1 MNIDDIIASQRVD
14 AGNANIAQNIG
25 ENADTYARDLGTANA
40 LGVSVDTYRQNVN
53 AFNARI
59 SQEAIDLAN
68 AGPVMQEFFA
78 DRERQALIA
87 NEPDEYKRL
96 GYLEGTFAAFK
107 DGMDIGDVNDIQADL
122 LRQRERVKDPVA
134 AVMKDVANSD
144 LDDETRAKFENS
156 FRSIYFN
163 SLQQDELR
171 EMSKQAQELA
181 LLMQRPVRVQAP
193 KEVEEISNAKDW
205 QSMRDAF
212 LKDPLAVLGYTGGSS
227 MGQQWLPLI
236 ASVPAYA
243 MNKPLGALVA
253 SMGGGHMEYQASLRE
268 YAQEELGYDFTDPKQ
283 VMAFINNAEH
293 LAAADKFASA
303 RHDGVVFWD
312 FVAGLIAPLDFQLL
326 TGSRALSRQIGRAI
340 TGRTT
345 IPLKRNRV
353 SNVISAIG
361 AKSPY
366 ISKIDSILS
375 QAIVGGVLGAAGEY
389 TAQQNAG
396 QETNWGDVFLEAVG
410 EFFTMPV
417 EAGFAHVG
425 VAMNHIKQR
434 QRAAIAA
441 KVPQVIADLAKV
453 AANSTLRSRSPE
465 EFKATVEKMSGDG
478 SLKEVYVKPGELGQS
493 ARAALAAISP
503 EVAQAMEKAEAEGGV
518 AKIPMADLLTALA
531 NDDTIVKDLANH
543 VRVKQDGM
551 SAVEA
556 TQWMKDNQNFLQRH
570 FQEVYRAQVAKK
582 EFREELKAALAP
594 MSEQLKQAH
603 RETIAKRYVANG
615 IEEAEAIKESD
626 KVTRQAMRLFEMQVA
641 NFAALSGMTPSQF
654 VARFPNQVQT
664 MLDTMQVA
672 IEEDFNQHMATV
684 VPGEKTVLA
693 GNRPDTRYQPE
704 WLNLAEVRRVA
715 PDFFSNILRKLSGIE
730 GLKSVMAKGE
740 TEDEKAKLAIDAM
753 KQNLRWLWNLMPE
766 EVRERAKLWYVGG
779 RKFVEKM
786 AHDYGISDMQ
796 AAAVIA
802 VFSPQRDWFSNLTLA
817 QRLCDIFYGTARN
830 AVADKATIKEAKSY
844 IDKKLA
850 SLKEYKQKLV
860 DPSLAESKKAYQK
873 KLLLESNRKKSK
885 AKYDELIEQAPDA
898 KARKELRAKR
908 KAKDS
913 EYESRIDALKES
925 AKPYAT
931 AKSTYERTKRD
942 YEAQVAA
949 FNEIKNGKTFQQLVD
964 EGNDF
969 AAGMMFRAYND
980 AHNPVAYNVMTPE
993 GLSGGPRTSNSGDEE
1008 TTGFPGFDVIA
1019 RAVSVLR
1026 DGSTENIYNA
1036 LGSKHKVRS
1045 FYNNLYDPT
1054 NPHAVT
1060 IDTHATAAAL
1070 LLPLA
1075 ASDQEVKDNFGSINT
1090 TAGFSGTYA
1099 IYNEAY
1105 VQLAQ
1110 ELSKE
1115 LGMTVLPREVQ
1126 SVTWEVVRVFF
1137 TADFKGDESNK
1148 KFIRDIWK
1156 KVDAGEMTAEQAREA
1171 IKEKAMAYNGGE
1183 MRYAWQD
1190 VAKPDNMET
1199 AVAGDTYDRSDV
1211 VIDNRGKGNKQTT
1224 LTFAVNGQSL
1234 ADFAKALDH
1243 YRQIVGS
1250 VTKVMISEPKI
1261 VETSNGKAVAV
1272 SMTDN
1277 AEVVRVACLLCSAM
1291 GVDSCNVTSLEPFEG
1306 AEKVKNFV
1314 SILPLGMSEKQT
1326 QEVVSA
1332 VYSKLNRPVFSHDG
1346 YLFHQVQEGDSVEAV
1361 FETIKAATN
1370 SDIGWSVVDQYTKK
1384 VKGTEY
1390 ASLRNNRGTRSRLWS
1405 TLSANDG
1412 ALRWLNRDSDQHAEL
1427 VDELRRTEPQNFVA
1441 LFGNDRAA
1449 RAKGQERAAWWGRVH
1464 GQSYRCR
1471 TGHVGSAS
1479 LPVTWSPD
1487 EKLRLVYELNGMAC
1501 PDFVELPRTQ
1511 ESAKIFAEA
1520 ISASKENNP
1529 HSAAV
1534 YVYSEAEYAEM
1545 RLFLSED
1552 KSCGVAVKKNGDIV
1566 SVFNTGKTHRGVVH
1580 ALLTLAIEAGGNHLD
1595 CFDTVLPKLYAPH
1608 GFRVVVRQ
1616 KFNNEF
1622 QPEGW
1627 NKETFKAFNNG
1638 EPDVTYMSLD
1648 DSYYGAYRNTDGEV
1662 IDDYDETLKL
1672 HQEATEYLTL
1682 ANAARYEDSR
1692 TGTERKLADAGG
1704 RSEGRAPAQ
1713 EGRELN
1719 QLVSEKGVRPRR
1731 DTQNEKGMG
1740 RNVSQELNQ
1749 IIGPVGAH
1757 LRALFGFKVKSVI
1770 GLYRAKSMLTRMR
1783 SEGKIDPHEIWIKTG
1798 WELGV
1803 DGKWRHEINDGQ
1815 FKVDI
1820 LKQPQGKEFRL
1831 PEVFDAPDLYAAY
1844 PNLRFYK
1851 IIFDDTLDS
1860 AGSTVG
1866 RTFTINIKAHEEY
1879 KNEAKLS
1886 ESVEEL
1892 VRQTVLHEL
1901 QHGVQDTEG
1910 FAQGSSPWAHTRRFR
1925 QLMLQIGTSVNE
1937 IGGDWVYGRK
1947 HVENY
1952 FDTKASPE
1960 VVAKLDA
1967 LIKELG
1973 YKDRYEF
1980 LINEMPAG
1988 QYWKVAG
1995 EVESR
2000 NVEFRSKMTPEERA
2014 QKMISETEDVAREDQ
2029 IIVRDGIIEMTK
2041 SSLGN
2046 ELLQAAWHGSPHTFD
2061 FFSLD
2066 FIGTGEG
2073 AQAHGWGLYF
2083 AKDRRVAEDYRGRL
2097 ANDANQILEILGVTV
2112 DPDSQQEDLTGL
2124 GIAIDAIK
2132 WAMTLPDGS
2141 FDTSPITPNA
2151 ISSIQAEAESM
2162 LEEYREDNTDL
2173 SEEIDEALEI
2183 IAKLKPEDIQYR
2195 TNGRVFKVD
2204 IPEDDVL
2211 LDEQKQFK
2219 DQPKHVQDALNRVVD
2234 NLIDEGVVDESFRD
2248 FIQNENGWGIYWSIG
2263 QKYDAKYGED
2273 FDSLKAA
2280 SLALNAEGIPGIAY
2294 EGRMDGRCFVIFDD
2308 KAIEIL
2314 EYMQKQEGEQR
2325 RATYNPSERIT
2336 RLFKMADESSFVHE
2350 SAHYW
2355 LETMAELAREILARP
2370 ADDRTPGEQAI
2381 IDTLDGFLKWLGQ
2394 SGESA
2399 EARIQG
2405 WLAAPLDARR
2415 NMHEQFARGYEAY
2428 LRRGKAP
2435 TSGLRKVFE
2444 EFTTWLKRIYSDASE
2459 LDVEM
2464 SDEVAALY
2472 DRLFMAEAEAE
2483 SVKKDQHIISIFPSA
2498 RAAGMSD
2505 EEFAALQEEYKA
2517 VQNAIEASIRANRE
2531 KNHRML
2537 RSRFEREKRNLQGEY
2552 EKLVNKHR
2560 KALEKD
2566 PVYLAW
2572 KVLTEPFEENGAT
2585 FYNKLSLAEVRRTA
2599 NEDTAI
2605 VDAIQAKG
2613 LITNIGQRF
2622 IPVQVLADMVGAK
2635 DAKQLLIDLADALPM
2650 EEEVV
2655 ERAEAEFMQKYGNLP
2670 DDDGLGR
2677 AALMAL
2683 AAHDPAFSNVLEK
2696 EYNALAKLTGGK
2708 RLVNEG
2714 ARMYATKQVGEVPV
2728 KNLMPLAH
2736 ARAEAR
2742 AGQDAQKAFNDG
2754 DLVSAAIHKRNQVV
2768 QHHIARAGYE
2778 ARAEIAKGLTYVK
2791 KVLRSK
2797 TIWGSYMEQI
2807 ENLAARYRL
2816 ANIEY
2821 NSQAKDL
2828 EKFIEEEE
2836 VGTDF
2841 DEFITNRKD
2850 PHFEVHYSEL
2860 TVDEFREVIDTIK
2873 CLEKLGRDK
2882 DTVIKDGQ
2890 RQKIAEVVGEIN
2902 ESIAKN
2908 ATEQGRKLEQKW
2920 EKNVPS
2926 EQRRSGLLRFL
2937 YQHTK
2942 IAAFA
2947 RVMDG
2952 DTYGALWNFLIRRA
2966 NECGDKETEMRAKL
2980 TNVMREVLA
2989 PVIAMGGMHTD
3000 KVVLP
3005 GTNRPLTRE
3014 ERIAFALNWGNDG
3027 NRQRLKDGFNIE
3039 DQQAEVIL
3047 RSLSEVE
3054 WRAVEKIWQVFETL
3068 RPQMEALEVRLY
3080 GRAPRWIEYGPFE
3093 VTTKE
3098 GRVIQVSG
3106 GYYPAVYD
3114 TDANER
3120 SQKHQDMKAAEGLM
3134 NKAVRAVATDRSH
3147 MKKRSEKVN
3156 RPISLRLSNAFD
3168 ALNNEVH
3175 DICWREFVIDTQKV
3189 MNNGVAETISGYYDP
3204 DVRRQFRDWLS
3215 DIAMGDQRPREGIES
3230 MMSHIRQGVG
3240 LAGLGFNVV
3249 SAIAQL
3255 TGLAASATRLGSY
3268 VGVGVNQYVRN
3279 PIGITKEVC
3288 EASLFMKNR
3297 GLTRFRELNEVN
3309 ALIRSADKKVEQYMD
3324 KMRNGGYLLLLKVQ
3338 QVVDTVTWL
3347 GAYQQAIDNGESV
3360 EKARAMA
3367 DQVVID
3373 TQGSGMI
3380 KDLAAIERGG
3390 PAMKMLT
3397 VFYAFMN
3404 NAFNLNVT
3412 AFFGD
3417 RNRYRAAAKI
3427 LTMSVV
3433 MPALEGLLRAAIPV
3447 VVGDDDDDDE
3457 ITAKML
3463 KAAGDVTSFN
3473 LGLLVGVRELQ
3484 GLANAVSGGQVWNY
3498 SGPAGFR
3505 LFSDVYKATTQVMQW
3520 EFDAALVKSLVNL
3533 GGSMFGLPAAQ
3544 INRAITA
3551 GVAYSEGEIDEL
3563 EAMRGALFGVSM
3575 K

>member
-87 NEPDEYKRL
+87 NEPDEYERL

-134 AVMKDVANSD
+134 AVMNDVANSD

-171 EMSKQAQELA
+171 EMGKQAQELA

-243 MNKPLGALVA
+243 MSKPLGAAVA
-253 SMGGGHMEYQASLRE
+253 AMGGGHMEYQASLRE

-326 TGSRALSRQIGRAI
+326 TGSRALGRQIGRAI

-366 ISKIDSILS
+366 VSKIDSILS

-453 AANSTLRSRSPE
+453 AAASTLRTRSPE
-465 EFKATVEKMSGDG
+465 EFKATVQKMSGDG
-478 SLKEVYVKPGELGQS
+478 AMKEVYVKPGDLSQS
-493 ARAALAAISP
+493 ARTVIAAISP

-518 AKIPMADLLTALA
+518 ATIPMADLLTALT
-531 NDDTIVKDLANH
+531 NDESVIKELSQH

-556 TQWMKDNQNFLQRH
+556 EKWMKDNQDFLQRH

-582 EFREELKAALAP
+582 EFREELKTALAP
-594 MSEQLKQAH
+594 LAEQLKQAH
-603 RETIAKRYVANG
+603 RDTLGKRR
-615 IEEAEAIKESD
+615 IEEGKTEEEAFKESD
-626 KVTRQAMRLFEMQVA
+626 ELTRKGIRLFEMQTA
-641 NFAALSGMTPSQF
+641 HIATMAGMTPSQF
-654 VARFPNQVQT
+654 VARYPIYVQAVFNKFKDNSLGQQGLSNNTHTLADEARQRQMDTDAEFVDWKPNVT
-664 MLDTMQVA
+664 STGK
-672 IEEDFNQHMATV
+672 I
-684 VPGEKTVLA
+684 PGA
-693 GNRPDTRYQPE
+693 PE
-704 WLNLAEVRRVA
+704 WVTNRGQYNKLLNLLRKFIMEGVSGRFWYE
-715 PDFFSNILRKLSGIE
+715 DSGESILRMCRGDLS
-730 GLKSVMAKGE
+730 KA
-740 TEDEKAKLAIDAM
+740 EKACQLIAIYSAHTAVGTNTSNAM
-753 KQNLRWLWNLMPE
+753 RTLTHWLNGGDEAELHAATGEQDKKARNVLYHDVPWDGRKTNSFYLNLMYQIVKGRE
-766 EVRERAKLWYVGG
+766 EE
-779 RKFVEKM
+779 
-786 AHDYGISDMQ
+786 
-796 AAAVIA
+796 
-802 VFSPQRDWFSNLTLA
+802 
-817 QRLCDIFYGTARN
+817 ARN
-830 AVADKATIKEAKSY
+830 AGIDVDAIMEGKSTIDMWMLRAFGYEVDAATDDKVQGKYSFSENVTRKLTAELNRELLAVNPNANLWTPHQVQAAIWTSIKVRYEMQSVKDATNAQALKQGLATLDGNKMKYNKDAASEKKHYANWRKNALKVSSEEVIAAANELGRSFDDEIIRTTYVVTAESIPSPTFKSPLLGASHEVKRWFTQDVEQEIFKTEDGADI
-844 IDKKLA
+844 L
-850 SLKEYKQKLV
+850 SLKLGVPVHYLEEGMGMYQGDVSPNTLSRVLVVPAHAKGTEKSDLPRMVARIIQLARQYVTRQNAVPFIRIENKTLNKQEQEAVKYHLRFDTGGKSIKRVPRSYFETKQEAEAYKEYLKTVRYTVEPMTVEGKTVYKIV
-860 DPSLAESKKAYQK
+860 DRDVDILEKSRAVGLSKKDAQ
-873 KLLLESNRKKSK
+873 
-885 AKYDELIEQAPDA
+885 AKYDAITQTIPTDVVQTKDGWRTVYMEDGKAKPVGKKFKTEEEARADLAEKQSRVIEVKSFKREGKRVYNVYVDGKPQVNEKFPVTFESSEEAQKKADAMSDEINSQAPLIKVGRDSSLAKSAVLHFSNEITPEQAKVIGNALYAQGINGYTKLTANSIVVTNFVGSDNMPFDFDYDSDFIA
-898 KARKELRAKR
+898 AIEGANLDGLSDNSLVDFVTTWV
-908 KAKDS
+908 DS
-913 EYESRIDALKES
+913 EYGHDH
-925 AKPYAT
+925 
-931 AKSTYERTKRD
+931 D
-942 YEAQVAA
+942 WAA
-949 FNEIKNGKTFQQLVD
+949 D
-964 EGNDF
+964 
-969 AAGMMFRAYND
+969 
-980 AHNPVAYNVMTPE
+980 PE
-993 GLSGGPRTSNSGDEE
+993 GKEILTKLEKAYADYQRINEEQPETRAGSNPERFTSYASLDGWVRNGQLHFDETVKRYE
-1008 TTGFPGFDVIA
+1008 STLEQKERDAEAFRMQA
-1019 RAVSVLR
+1019 RLR
-1026 DGSTENIYNA
+1026 DGTGREN
-1036 LGSKHKVRS
+1036 VRG
-1045 FYNNLYDPT
+1045 P
-1054 NPHAVT
+1054 
-1060 IDTHATAAAL
+1060 
-1070 LLPLA
+1070 
-1075 ASDQEVKDNFGSINT
+1075 DQ
-1090 TAGFSGTYA
+1090 
-1099 IYNEAY
+1099 
-1105 VQLAQ
+1105 
-1110 ELSKE
+1110 
-1115 LGMTVLPREVQ
+1115 
-1126 SVTWEVVRVFF
+1126 
-1137 TADFKGDESNK
+1137 
-1148 KFIRDIWK
+1148 
-1156 KVDAGEMTAEQAREA
+1156 
-1171 IKEKAMAYNGGE
+1171 
-1183 MRYAWQD
+1183 
-1190 VAKPDNMET
+1190 
-1199 AVAGDTYDRSDV
+1199 
-1211 VIDNRGKGNKQTT
+1211 
-1224 LTFAVNGQSL
+1224 
-1234 ADFAKALDH
+1234 
-1243 YRQIVGS
+1243 
-1250 VTKVMISEPKI
+1250 
-1261 VETSNGKAVAV
+1261 
-1272 SMTDN
+1272 
-1277 AEVVRVACLLCSAM
+1277 
-1291 GVDSCNVTSLEPFEG
+1291 
-1306 AEKVKNFV
+1306 
-1314 SILPLGMSEKQT
+1314 
-1326 QEVVSA
+1326 
-1332 VYSKLNRPVFSHDG
+1332 
-1346 YLFHQVQEGDSVEAV
+1346 
-1361 FETIKAATN
+1361 
-1370 SDIGWSVVDQYTKK
+1370 
-1384 VKGTEY
+1384 
-1390 ASLRNNRGTRSRLWS
+1390 
-1405 TLSANDG
+1405 
-1412 ALRWLNRDSDQHAEL
+1412 
-1427 VDELRRTEPQNFVA
+1427 
-1441 LFGNDRAA
+1441 
-1449 RAKGQERAAWWGRVH
+1449 
-1464 GQSYRCR
+1464 
-1471 TGHVGSAS
+1471 
-1479 LPVTWSPD
+1479 
-1487 EKLRLVYELNGMAC
+1487 
-1501 PDFVELPRTQ
+1501 
-1511 ESAKIFAEA
+1511 
-1520 ISASKENNP
+1520 
-1529 HSAAV
+1529 
-1534 YVYSEAEYAEM
+1534 
-1545 RLFLSED
+1545 
-1552 KSCGVAVKKNGDIV
+1552 KS
-1566 SVFNTGKTHRGVVH
+1566 S
-1580 ALLTLAIEAGGNHLD
+1580 
-1595 CFDTVLPKLYAPH
+1595 
-1608 GFRVVVRQ
+1608 
-1616 KFNNEF
+1616 
-1622 QPEGW
+1622 
-1627 NKETFKAFNNG
+1627 
-1638 EPDVTYMSLD
+1638 
-1648 DSYYGAYRNTDGEV
+1648 
-1662 IDDYDETLKL
+1662 
-1672 HQEATEYLTL
+1672 
-1682 ANAARYEDSR
+1682 
-1692 TGTERKLADAGG
+1692 
-1704 RSEGRAPAQ
+1704 
-1713 EGRELN
+1713 ELN
-1719 QLVSEKGVRPRR
+1719 QLIGTRGASRLFGIRAQIRQSLAWLGEKTGIVSREKIY
-1731 DTQNEKGMG
+1731 K
-1740 RNVSQELNQ
+1740 
-1749 IIGPVGAH
+1749 H
-1757 LRALFGFKVKSVI
+1757 LRMERGADGEWRFEIPDSDIAHNYENVGDGF
-1770 GLYRAKSMLTRMR
+1770 T
-1783 SEGKIDPHEIWIKTG
+1783 TT
-1798 WELGV
+1798 LG
-1803 DGKWRHEINDGQ
+1803 
-1815 FKVDI
+1815 DI
-1820 LKQPQGKEFRL
+1820 LKDGPLFKAYPRFAAI
-1831 PEVFDAPDLYAAY
+1831 PVVFDMSYDGLGE
-1844 PNLRFYK
+1844 
-1851 IIFDDTLDS
+1851 FDGKQIKVNPKAIDEVIKLE
-1860 AGSTVG
+1860 GS
-1866 RTFTINIKAHEEY
+1866 
-1879 KNEAKLS
+1879 S
-1886 ESVEEL
+1886 ESL
-1892 VRQTVLHEL
+1892 NRRIHKTILHEV
-1901 QHGVQDTEG
+1901 QHAIQLVED
-1910 FAQGSSPWAHTRRFR
+1910 HTF
-1925 QLMLQIGTSVNE
+1925 G
-1937 IGGDWVYGRK
+1937 
-1947 HVENY
+1947 
-1952 FDTKASPE
+1952 ASPE
-1960 VVAKLDA
+1960 ANEAAFTAIAKYLGIKKFKRNDKGE
-1967 LIKELG
+1967 LIADEDGNWPGAKELTDYFLNNKELPKNLKYRVDYVLEATG
-1973 YKDRYEF
+1973 LDSMAEVIFNYHPYARYRRT
-1980 LINEMPAG
+1980 
-1988 QYWKVAG
+1988 AG
-1995 EVESR
+1995 EVEAF
-2000 NVEFRSKMTPEERA
+2000 NVEDRMDIPWDERGL
-2014 QKMISETEDVAREDQ
+2014 ISSTEKDFMGNKLP
-2029 IIVRDGIIEMTK
+2029 RDKQLLAEKGFDDIEMFDSGLVDNSNQMK
-2041 SSLGN
+2041 ASL
-2046 ELLQAAWHGSPHTFD
+2046 EKALEQAAWHGSPHTFSE
-2061 FFSLD
+2061 FNLD
-2066 FIGTGEG
+2066 FIGSGEG
-2073 AQAHGWGLYF
+2073 AQVHGWGLYF

-2097 ANDANQILEILGVTV
+2097 TNDANQILEILGVTV
-2112 DPDSQQEDLTGL
+2112 DPDSQQGDLTGL

-2173 SEEIDEALEI
+2173 SNEIDEALEI

-2195 TNGRVFKVD
+2195 TNGRVFKVN
-2204 IPEDDVL
+2204 IPEDEVM
-2211 LDEQKQFK
+2211 LDEQKIFNEQPEVVQKAISEIFGNPDEK
-2219 DQPKHVQDALNRVVD
+2219 RTARQIAEYAYEQARRDPYDQRLLDGDKRDEAVALLEAFVMEAMGFDKKLRVKELEARGIAMAQQLGYWQPRIYKAVGSVLEGAMKNVEYD
-2234 NLIDEGVVDESFRD
+2234 LGLIKSGAERYGKYYDYR
-2248 FIQNENGWGIYWSIG
+2248 NMNGREL
-2263 QKYDAKYGED
+2263 YDKLSARLGGDKQA
-2273 FDSLKAA
+2273 SLK
-2280 SLALNAEGIPGIAY
+2280 LNELGVKGITY

-2314 EYMQKQEGEQR
+2314 EYMQKQDGDQR

-2370 ADDRTPGEQAI
+2370 VDDRTPGEQAI

-2444 EFTTWLKRIYSDASE
+2444 AFTAWLKRIYSDASE

-2560 KALEKD
+2560 KALVKD
-2566 PVYLAW
+2566 PVYVAW

-2635 DAKQLLIDLADALPM
+2635 NAKQLLVDLADALPM

-2708 RLVNEG
+2708 KLVNEG

-2791 KVLRSK
+2791 KVLKSK

-2850 PHFEVHYSEL
+2850 PHYEVHYSEL

-2890 RQKIAEVVGEIN
+2890 RQKIAEVVSEIN

-2926 EQRRSGLLRFL
+2926 EQRRSGLLRFF

-2947 RVMDG
+2947 RIMDG

-2980 TNVMREVLA
+2980 TNVMREILA

-3027 NRQRLKDGFNIE
+3027 NRQRLKDGFNID

-3147 MKKRSEKVN
+3147 MKKRSENVD

-3360 EKARAMA
+3360 EKARAIA

-3373 TQGSGMI
+3373 TQGSGMT
-3380 KDLAAIERGG
+3380 KDLAAFERGG

-3447 VVGDDDDDDE
+3447 VVSDDDDDDE

-3473 LGLLVGVRELQ
+3473 LGLLVGIRELQ

-3505 LFSDVYKATTQVMQW
+3505 LFSDAYKATTQVMQW
-3520 EFDAALVKSLVNL
+3520 EFDAALAKSLVNL
-3533 GGSMFGLPAAQ
+3533 GGSLFGLPAAQ

-3551 GVAYSEGEIDEL
+3551 GVAYSEGDIDEL
-3563 EAMRGALFGVSM
+3563 EALRGALFGVSM